1 MEFLYFSSQV
11 VLAFLIPVIK
21 VDKRIGPHN
30 SDVISVLVGSLLGDG
45 YAERSLTGGIKFKFR
60 QNIKHKAA
68 RAQRA
73 LHLSALRAGDAYL
86 FWLYEFFNSRGY
98 CTNNLPTYFVQKY
111 GEKLYEAYRFNL
123 YSFSSFL

>member
-60 QNIKHKAA
+60 QSIKHK
-68 RAQRA
+68 
-73 LHLSALRAGDAYL
+73 AYL

-98 CTNNLPTYFVQKY
+98 CTNNLPIYFVQKY
-111 GEKLYEAYRFNL
+111 GEKLSEAYRFNL
-123 YSFSSFL
+123 YSFASFL